1 MKPEYLQTFFQG
13 LIFFGAIVSAIGGWG
28 ANYFG
33 SKAADISSK
42 KAQIQLEGTINN
54 QSNQIK
60 VLSQQNID
68 LSKINAEMSS
78 AIHAKTDELTAS
90 GSYPIGKT
98 AGGAEN
104 GNKTQIVIDL
114 IGKYAISNLM
124 LHINTVPNYTQ
135 VNGLNINTLG
145 LNPTVL
151 GPDILRSREFKHFL
165 VDTPTKETAVKIEYI
180 SNNKTWTQWFRIVKT
195 ENGRKVMSYIKD
207 SNGETLSS
215 NVDDG
220 FPTIDG
226 KYQIWA
232 NVVKSM
238 DEL

>member
-33 SKAADISSK
+33 NKAADISSK
-42 KAQIQLEGTINN
+42 KAQTRLENTINE

-78 AIHAKTDELTAS
+78 AIHTKTDELTAS
-90 GSYPIGKT
+90 GSYPIGST
-98 AGGAEN
+98 AGGAEG

-114 IGKYAISNLM
+114 IGKYAITNLM
-124 LHINTVPNYTQ
+124 LNINVVSNYTQ
-135 VNGLNINTLG
+135 INGLDINTLG
-145 LNPTVL
+145 LNPIVL
-151 GPDILRSREFKHFL
+151 GPETLRAGEFKYVL
-165 VDTPTKETAVKIEYI
+165 VDTPTNETAVQIKYI
-180 SNNKTWTQWFRIVKT
+180 SNNKTWTQSFRIVKT
-195 ENGRKVMSYIKD
+195 ESGRKVMSYIKD
-207 SNGETLSS
+207 SNGVTLSKR
-215 NVDDG
+215 VDDG
-220 FPTIDG
+220 FPMVNG
-226 KYQIWA
+226 KYQIWS